1 MKIKSWHMGLIVLI
15 VIFGGIA
22 MTMAF
27 NLWNTRGGGGGQ
39 GSGNG
44 QGSGSDQAP
53 VTFKVGEFAGKYNPA
68 DIRGAYSF
76 GHISE
81 LWEIPLTELGTAFGL
96 EAIENLASF
105 RCKDLHEAYANLEE
119 DVEIGTGS
127 VKAFVA
133 LYTGLPYT
141 LADDEYLPQSAVE
154 LLKAKANLTEDQVV
168 FLDTHSVDI
177 SGLRIVE
184 PSPITEGV
192 IPTEEYETST
202 EMVITGNTTF
212 GDLIAWG
219 LPKQEIEAII
229 GRELPATSMTIR
241 DFTIQKG
248 LGFGHIKEQLQ
259 AKVDALGAK

>member
-1 MKIKSWHMGLIVLI
+1 MKIKNWHMGLIVLI

-27 NLWNTRGGGGGQ
+27 NLWKTEGGGGGQ
-39 GSGNG
+39 GSGG
-44 QGSGSDQAP
+44 VLVP
-53 VTFKVGEFAGKYNPA
+53 VTFKVGEFAGEYNPA
-68 DIRGAYSF
+68 DIRGSYSF

-81 LWEIPLTELGTAFGL
+81 LWGIPLTELGTAFGL
-96 EAIENLASF
+96 GAIENLADF
-105 RCKDLHEAYANLEE
+105 RCGDLEAAYANLEE

-154 LLKAKANLTEDQVV
+154 LLKAKTNLTEDQVA

-184 PSPITEGV
+184 PNITE
-192 IPTEEYETST
+192 EHETSNET
-202 EMVITGNTTF
+202 VIKGNTTF
-212 GDLIAWG
+212 GNLLDWG
-219 LPKQEIEAII
+219 VPEEEIEAVI
-229 GRELPATSMTIR
+229 GGELPATGMTIR
-241 DFTIQKG
+241 DFAIQKG
-248 LGFGHIKEQLQ
+248 LDFGHIKEQLQ
-259 AKVDALGAK
+259 ANVDALGAK

>member
-1 MKIKSWHMGLIVLI
+1 MKIKNWHMGLIVLI

-27 NLWNTRGGGGGQ
+27 NLWNTEGGGGGN
-39 GSGNG
+39 GSGSG
-44 QGSGSDQAP
+44 QGSGDSQVP

-68 DIRGAYSF
+68 DIRGSYSF

-96 EAIENLASF
+96 GAIENLADF
-105 RCKDLHEAYANLEE
+105 RCGDLEAAYANLEE

-127 VKAFVA
+127 VKVFVA

-141 LADDEYLPQSAVE
+141 LSGDEYLPQPAAE
-154 LLKAKANLTEDQVV
+154 LLKAKATLTEEQRT

-177 SGLRIVE
+177 SGLQIVE
-184 PSPITEGV
+184 PSTTTEGV
-192 IPTEEYETST
+192 VPTEEHETST
-202 EMVITGNTTF
+202 EMVIKGNTTF
-212 GDLIAWG
+212 GTLLAWG
-219 LPKQEIEAII
+219 LSEEEIEAII
-229 GRELPATSMTIR
+229 GEELPATGMTIR
-241 DFTIQKG
+241 DFAIQKG
-248 LGFGHIKEQLQ
+248 LDFGPIKEALQ